1 MLPSAAA
8 LGDARGDTLE
18 EIPGMGPHT
27 AQNVVRWFA
36 NPRNRELI
44 DKLARAGVQ
53 VSRAPDAARGAAS
66 PDQETD
72 QPLSGKT
79 LVITGTLPTLSRSE
93 ATALIEAHGGRVT
106 GSVSS
111 KTDYLLCGEKA
122 GSKRAKAEQL
132 GVPIIDEQGLREM
145 VGEI

>member
-1 MLPSAAA
+1 MKAAARDHLRKAAIRNAQTSAALTA
-8 LGDARGDTLE
+8 PSSLKSHTLQQ
-18 EIPGMGPHT
+18 GL
-27 AQNVVRWFA
+27 VY
-36 NPRNRELI
+36 
-44 DKLARAGVQ
+44 
-53 VSRAPDAARGAAS
+53 AS
-66 PDQETD
+66 PDQERD
-72 QPLSGKT
+72 QPVSGRT
-79 LVITGTLPTLSRSE
+79 LVITGTLPTRSRSE

-122 GSKRAKAEQL
+122 GSKRAEAEQL